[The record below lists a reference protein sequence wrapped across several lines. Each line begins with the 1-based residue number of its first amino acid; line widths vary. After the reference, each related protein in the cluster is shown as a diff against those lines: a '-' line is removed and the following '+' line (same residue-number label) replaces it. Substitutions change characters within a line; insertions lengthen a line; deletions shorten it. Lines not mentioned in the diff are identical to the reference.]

1 MFNANDGAATVPGIA
16 AGECSTLAVDGKVTL
31 TGGSTVNVGADGYAA
46 AGLSATGAPVGA
58 VALADRSRGPCC
70 DTVKP
75 VAQAAE
81 NPPNSRGIPDS
92 RSQNSQIQKAV
103 CWKMAVSDFV
113 PSSFESGSMEDMG
126 KKTKHEKGAGSTPA
140 TVQLEKAGV
149 PFKTYEYEHSNDHM
163 DDGYGVEAAKKLGFD
178 EHQVFKTLMA
188 DTGSERVVGV
198 VPVSGHM
205 DLKALAAAVGA
216 KKASMAD
223 PKVAMRESGY
233 VVGGI
238 SPLGQ
243 RTHHRTVLDESALQF
258 DEILLSGG
266 KRGFS
271 VGVNPHDLLKVLN
284 AVAAPIGT
292 W

>member
-1 MFNANDGAATVPGIA
+1 MSKKSHKAK
-16 AGECSTLAVDGKVTL
+16 GK
-31 TGGSTVNVGADGYAA
+31 
-46 AGLSATGAPVGA
+46 
-58 VALADRSRGPCC
+58 
-70 DTVKP
+70 
-75 VAQAAE
+75 
-81 NPPNSRGIPDS
+81 
-92 RSQNSQIQKAV
+92 
-103 CWKMAVSDFV
+103 
-113 PSSFESGSMEDMG
+113 
-126 KKTKHEKGAGSTPA
+126 GSTPA
-140 TVQLEKAGV
+140 TLELEQSGI
-149 PFKTYEYEHSNDHM
+149 PFETYEYAHSNDHM
-163 DDGYGVEAAKKLGFD
+163 DDGYGVEAATKLGFD

-216 KKASMAD
+216 KKATMAD

-243 RTHHRTVLDESALQF
+243 KVRHKTVLDESALQF
-258 DEILLSGG
+258 DRILLSGG

-271 VGVNPHDLLKVLN
+271 IGIAPADLITVLN
-284 AVAAPIGT
+284 AVTAPIGT

>member
-1 MFNANDGAATVPGIA
+1 MSRPIPCTKTVA
-16 AGECSTLAVDGKVTL
+16 MS
-31 TGGSTVNVGADGYAA
+31 
-46 AGLSATGAPVGA
+46 
-58 VALADRSRGPCC
+58 
-70 DTVKP
+70 
-75 VAQAAE
+75 
-81 NPPNSRGIPDS
+81 
-92 RSQNSQIQKAV
+92 
-103 CWKMAVSDFV
+103 
-113 PSSFESGSMEDMG
+113 
-126 KKTKHEKGAGSTPA
+126 KKSKNTKGRGSTPA
-140 TVQLEKAGV
+140 TLELERAGI
-149 PFKTYEYEHSNDHM
+149 PFEPYEYAHSNDHM
-163 DDGYGVEAAKKLGFD
+163 DDGYGVEAATKLGFD

-216 KKASMAD
+216 KKAAMAD

-243 RTHHRTVLDESALQF
+243 KVRHKTVLDESALQF
-258 DEILLSGG
+258 DMILLSGG

-271 VGVNPHDLLKVLN
+271 IGIAPSDLLSVLDG
-284 AVAAPIGT
+284 VTAPIGT

>member
-1 MFNANDGAATVPGIA
+1 
-16 AGECSTLAVDGKVTL
+16 
-31 TGGSTVNVGADGYAA
+31 
-46 AGLSATGAPVGA
+46 
-58 VALADRSRGPCC
+58 
-70 DTVKP
+70 
-75 VAQAAE
+75 
-81 NPPNSRGIPDS
+81 
-92 RSQNSQIQKAV
+92 
-103 CWKMAVSDFV
+103 MAVSDFV
-113 PSSFESGSMEDMG
+113 PSSFESGSMENMG

-233 VVGGI
+233 VVGRH
-238 SPLGQ
+238 LG
-243 RTHHRTVLDESALQF
+243 RSGSARITGPCLTRA
-258 DEILLSGG
+258 LCNST
-266 KRGFS
+266 RSCCPAASAGFRS
-271 VGVNPHDLLKVLN
+271 
-284 AVAAPIGT
+284 ASIRMICSRY
-292 W
+292 